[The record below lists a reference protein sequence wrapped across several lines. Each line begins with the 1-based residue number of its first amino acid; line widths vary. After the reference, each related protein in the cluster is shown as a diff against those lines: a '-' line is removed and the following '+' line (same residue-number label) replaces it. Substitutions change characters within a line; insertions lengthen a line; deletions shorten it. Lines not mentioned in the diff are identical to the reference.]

1 MLSKQRRKENEKTF
15 SLKEVKGT
23 PCRLVSFLVL
33 SCWTLLFLL
42 AYEIVPAPIF
52 FLFLSSF
59 FFILN
64 KTASCKNKISS
75 SSESDMISKELH
87 NSDFIFY
94 SENLMTDVLRIIVK
108 YRRKIVTKYRHLSPS
123 GNRPWRWYYVKFKQW
138 LFIEP
143 NYLPKIE
150 KLGPYI
156 LILLVFNAFFA
167 DHSMVFFF
175 KFVLRMKLL
184 KQSFVYIERRG
195 GQYI

>member
-1 MLSKQRRKENEKTF
+1 
-15 SLKEVKGT
+15 
-23 PCRLVSFLVL
+23 
-33 SCWTLLFLL
+33 
-42 AYEIVPAPIF
+42 
-52 FLFLSSF
+52 
-59 FFILN
+59 
-64 KTASCKNKISS
+64 
-75 SSESDMISKELH
+75 
-87 NSDFIFY
+87 
-94 SENLMTDVLRIIVK
+94 MTDVLRIIVK
-108 YRRKIVTKYRHLSPS
+108 YRRKIVARYRHLSPS

-175 KFVLRMKLL
+175 KFVLCMKLF